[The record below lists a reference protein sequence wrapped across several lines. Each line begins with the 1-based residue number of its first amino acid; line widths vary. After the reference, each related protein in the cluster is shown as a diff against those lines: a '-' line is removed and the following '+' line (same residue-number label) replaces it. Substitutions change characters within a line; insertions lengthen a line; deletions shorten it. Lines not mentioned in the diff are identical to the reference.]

1 MKTRWREL
9 QGLIEPVI
17 KPRADRRPFLVPSQR
32 LKRFNHDPQWCTS
45 VILGKLPCAVVVGR
59 NPARPNWESVL
70 SEVELELVLDA
81 RENVHRTPA
90 AEGLFGPPLS
100 FNQPPRAINDKMA
113 WPLIRFP
120 EGWYASWLRAFD
132 EEIKDYTGLG
142 MILDIFT
149 VLFFVLG
156 FFLILW
162 MIGQRRRDVLYG
174 PYVSR
179 RPRRA
184 VHERSRDLTQ
194 WVKGVSFRLAP
205 GEARH
210 RNVDRIKDRDG
221 SMHQG
226 SREVAIATITGS
238 VVSGRDH
245 VGADRTHWSVCGKLY
260 FATRNPWRFWSH

>member
-120 EGWYASWLRAFD
+120 EGWYAS
-132 EEIKDYTGLG
+132 
-142 MILDIFT
+142 
-149 VLFFVLG
+149 
-156 FFLILW
+156 
-162 MIGQRRRDVLYG
+162 
-174 PYVSR
+174 
-179 RPRRA
+179 
-184 VHERSRDLTQ
+184 
-194 WVKGVSFRLAP
+194 
-205 GEARH
+205 
-210 RNVDRIKDRDG
+210 
-221 SMHQG
+221 
-226 SREVAIATITGS
+226 
-238 VVSGRDH
+238 
-245 VGADRTHWSVCGKLY
+245 
-260 FATRNPWRFWSH
+260 